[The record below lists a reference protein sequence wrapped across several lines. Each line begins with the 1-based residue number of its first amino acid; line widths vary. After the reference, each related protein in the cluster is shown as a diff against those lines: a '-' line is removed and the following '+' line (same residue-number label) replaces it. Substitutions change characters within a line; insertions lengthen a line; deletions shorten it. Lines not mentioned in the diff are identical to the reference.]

1 MNRRQFVSTS
11 GAAAAALTTI
21 PSGPAAAAPK
31 RALMKLGCQTAP
43 TNEQHLRYLAR
54 YGAEG
59 ICAYP
64 EIAAARPYGTVEG
77 LTRMRNMA
85 EKSRTRA
92 GRLPPPFL

>member
-54 YGAEG
+54 YGVEG
-59 ICAYP
+59 ICGYP
-64 EIAAARPYGTVEG
+64 EIAGGRLYATGKEQ
-77 LTRMRNMA
+77 TRMRDMA
-85 EKSRTRA
+85 EKYHIPVA
-92 GRLPPPFL
+92 RLCVPR